1 MIILTIDQIQKSF
14 GANVIIE
21 SVSFEL
27 QEGERIGL
35 IGRNGAGKTT
45 LFKMITG
52 IESYDQGNLFIKR
65 GARVGYLEQIP
76 QVDESLTASDVIR
89 LAFEPILDIER
100 QMTEMAHTIAAAGE
114 KVKESLLFD
123 YDDLQR
129 RFELAGGYEMDVRFN
144 KVVEGLKIK
153 EEILER
159 TFSDLSGGEKTRAL
173 LGRILLEAPD
183 ILLLDEPTNHL
194 DIQALEWLEGYL
206 STYPGGVVI
215 ISHDRHFL
223 DQTVNKI
230 VTLEDGVSRI
240 WPGNYSKYI
249 ADRDEWQRQQIEI
262 YKQQQKKVRAMEEAI
277 SRFRLWADMGGAE
290 KMHIKMRAMQ
300 KRLERMDKIDKPKG
314 EAKAMGLRFEAD
326 GRTGNQVFRLRNV
339 AAGYDGTPLF
349 QNIDMDV
356 EFQDVAVLMGPNGI
370 GKTTLFKLLMDQ
382 MTPMAGDI
390 KIGSRVK
397 IGYLE
402 QEVDFERP
410 ERTVFQLF
418 NEETLIGEYA
428 AKGKLA
434 RFMFFTED
442 LSKPVNKLSG
452 GERVKL
458 QLCLMM
464 ELGINVLLLDEPTNH
479 IDIASREVLEMA
491 LQHFEGTILMI
502 SHDRYFINQLA
513 DKVFTLSPQ
522 GCTSFEGTYEQWRE
536 EQRLIESGVRKGA
549 DKHQSIDNAQKGAKP
564 QSGEKFQSLD
574 NSGRENS
581 STSGKDWRDADARA
595 KQNEARRRAKRIEE
609 LEVLIPKMEEGLNH
623 LNKEIEIHASDF
635 SLLGDLIAKQ
645 AAARSELDL
654 LELEYLELHED

>member
-14 GANVIIE
+14 GANVIID
-21 SVSFEL
+21 SASFEL

-45 LFKMITG
+45 LFKIITG
-52 IESYDQGNLFIKR
+52 LESYDQGNLFIKR

-76 QVDESLTASDVIR
+76 KVDESLTAADVIK
-89 LAFEPILDIER
+89 LAFEQILEIER
-100 QMTEMAHTIAAAGE
+100 QLSEKSHAIAAAGE
-114 KVKESLLFD
+114 TVTESQLMD

-129 RFELAGGYEMDVRFN
+129 RFELAGGYEMDLRFN

-153 EEILER
+153 DEILER

-206 STYPGGVVI
+206 SSYPGGVII

-230 VTLEDGVSRI
+230 VTIEDGVSRI

-249 ADRDEWQRQQIEI
+249 ADRDEWYRQQMEI

-290 KMHIKMRAMQ
+290 KMHIKMKAMQ

-314 EAKAMGLRFEAD
+314 EGKTMGLRFEAD
-326 GRTGNQVFRLRNV
+326 GRTGNQVFRLRDI
-339 AAGYDGTPLF
+339 AAGYEGKALF
-349 QNIDMDV
+349 KNVDMDI
-356 EFQDVAVLMGPNGI
+356 EYQDFAVLMGPNGI

-382 MTPMAGDI
+382 MAPMAGEI

-402 QEVDFERP
+402 QEVEFERP

-458 QLCLMM
+458 KLCLMM
-464 ELGINVLLLDEPTNH
+464 EQGINVLLLDEPTNH

-513 DKVFTLSPQ
+513 DKVLTLSPK
-522 GCTSFEGTYEQWRE
+522 GCTSFEGSYEQWRE
-536 EQRLIESGVRKGA
+536 EQRMIESGARKGQ
-549 DKHQSIDNAQKGAKP
+549 DKIQSSEVSPKATKA
-564 QSGEKFQSLD
+564 SGT
-574 NSGRENS
+574 S
-581 STSGKDWRDADARA
+581 SEPAVAKDWRDADARA
-595 KQNEARRRAKRIEE
+595 KQNEARRRGKRLEE
-609 LEVLIPKMEEGLNH
+609 LEVLIPKMEAELGA

-635 SLLGDLIAKQ
+635 SVLGDLITKQ
-645 AAARSELDL
+645 SEAQRELEDL
-654 LELEYLELHED
+654 EMEYLELHEAE

>member
-1 MIILTIDQIQKSF
+1 MIILTIDQLQKSF
-14 GANVIIE
+14 GANIVLD

-52 IESYDQGNLFIKR
+52 IEGYDSGNLFIKR

-76 QVDESLTASDVIR
+76 KVDEALTASQVIQ
-89 LAFEPILDIER
+89 LAFEPILEIER
-100 QMTEMAHTIAAAGE
+100 QMHALSERIAEAGSRAE
-114 KVKESLLFD
+114 TGVSEALLHDFD
-123 YDDLQR
+123 ELQR

-153 EEILER
+153 EDILNR

-206 STYPGGVVI
+206 AGYPGGVVI

-223 DQTVNKI
+223 DQVVNKI

-249 ADRDEWQRQQIEI
+249 ADRDEWYRQQMEI
-262 YKQQQKKVRAMEEAI
+262 YKQQQRKVRAMEEAI

-290 KMHIKMRAMQ
+290 KMHIKMKAMQ
-300 KRLERMDKIDKPKG
+300 KRLDRMEKVDKPKG
-314 EAKAMGLRFEAD
+314 EGKAMGLKFQAD
-326 GRTGNQVFRLRNV
+326 GRTGNQVFRLRDV
-339 AAGYDGTPLF
+339 AAGYDGKALF
-349 QNIDMDV
+349 SGVDMDI
-356 EFQDVAVLMGPNGI
+356 EYQDCAVLMGPNGI

-382 MTPMAGDI
+382 LEPMAGEI
-390 KIGSRVK
+390 KTGSRVK

-402 QEVDFERP
+402 QEVEFERP
-410 ERTVFQLF
+410 ERTVFELF
-418 NEETLIGEYA
+418 NEETLIGEFA

-442 LSKPVNKLSG
+442 LSKPVSKLSG

-458 QLCLMM
+458 KLCLMM
-464 ELGINVLLLDEPTNH
+464 EQGINVLLLDEPTNH

-491 LQHFEGTILMI
+491 LQHFEGTVLMI
-502 SHDRYFINQLA
+502 SHDRYFIQQLA
-513 DKVFTLSPQ
+513 DKVLTLSPN
-522 GCTSFEGTYEQWRE
+522 GCESFEGTYEEWRE
-536 EQRLIESGVRKGA
+536 EQRKIESGIRRPSTVVENGKSNVNA
-549 DKHQSIDNAQKGAKP
+549 NAEAKSTAQSVIN
-564 QSGEKFQSLD
+564 
-574 NSGRENS
+574 
-581 STSGKDWRDADARA
+581 TKDWRDTDARA
-595 KQNEARRRAKRIEE
+595 KQNEARRRAQRIEE
-609 LEVLIPKMEEGLNH
+609 LEKLIPQAEAQVKVLGEAVEAHATDFEKLSGLVSQ
-623 LNKEIEIHASDF
+623 HAEAQSKLD
-635 SLLGDLIAKQ
+635 DL
-645 AAARSELDL
+645 EM
-654 LELEYLELHED
+654 EYLELHEA

>member
-1 MIILTIDQIQKSF
+1 MIILTIDQLQKSF
-14 GANVIIE
+14 GANIVLD

-52 IESYDQGNLFIKR
+52 IEGYDSGNLFIKR

-76 QVDESLTASDVIR
+76 KVDEALTASQVIQ
-89 LAFEPILDIER
+89 LAFEPILEIER
-100 QMTEMAHTIAAAGE
+100 QMHALSERIAEAGSRAE
-114 KVKESLLFD
+114 TGVSEALLHDFD
-123 YDDLQR
+123 ELQR

-153 EEILER
+153 EDILNR

-206 STYPGGVVI
+206 AGYPGGVVI

-223 DQTVNKI
+223 DQVVNKI

-249 ADRDEWQRQQIEI
+249 ADRDEWYRQQMEI
-262 YKQQQKKVRAMEEAI
+262 YKQQQRKVRAMEEAI

-290 KMHIKMRAMQ
+290 KMHIKMKAMQ
-300 KRLERMDKIDKPKG
+300 KRLDRMEKVDKPKG
-314 EAKAMGLRFEAD
+314 EGKAMGLKFQAD
-326 GRTGNQVFRLRNV
+326 GRTGNQVFRLRDV
-339 AAGYDGTPLF
+339 AAGYDGKALF
-349 QNIDMDV
+349 SCVDMDI
-356 EFQDVAVLMGPNGI
+356 EYQDCAVLMGPNGI

-382 MTPMAGDI
+382 LEPMAGEI
-390 KIGSRVK
+390 KTGSRVK

-402 QEVDFERP
+402 QEVEFERP
-410 ERTVFQLF
+410 ERTVFELF
-418 NEETLIGEYA
+418 NEETLIGEFA

-434 RFMFFTED
+434 KFMFFTED
-442 LSKPVNKLSG
+442 LSKPVSKLSG

-458 QLCLMM
+458 KLCLMM
-464 ELGINVLLLDEPTNH
+464 EQGINVLLLDEPTNH

-491 LQHFEGTILMI
+491 LQHFEGTVLMI
-502 SHDRYFINQLA
+502 SHDRYFIQQLA
-513 DKVFTLSPQ
+513 DKVLTLSPN
-522 GCTSFEGTYEQWRE
+522 GCESFEGTYEEWRE
-536 EQRLIESGVRKGA
+536 EQRKIESGIRRPSTVVENGKSNVNA
-549 DKHQSIDNAQKGAKP
+549 NAEAKSTAQSVN
-564 QSGEKFQSLD
+564 
-574 NSGRENS
+574 N
-581 STSGKDWRDADARA
+581 TKDWRDTDARA
-595 KQNEARRRAKRIEE
+595 KQNEARRRAQRIEE
-609 LEVLIPKMEEGLNH
+609 LEKLIPQAEAQVKALGEAVEAHATDFEKLSGLVSQ
-623 LNKEIEIHASDF
+623 HAEAQSKLD
-635 SLLGDLIAKQ
+635 DL
-645 AAARSELDL
+645 EM
-654 LELEYLELHED
+654 EYLELHEA